1 MAINQKI
8 REELPEDAVIFDN
21 KSYDNSIIGVTSDG
35 RVVYDFDLMVAELMK
50 DENWTEDEAVE
61 WIEYNTIWALSD
73 AEESTPIVMYRI
85 ETNTD

>member
-21 KSYDNSIIGVTSDG
+21 KAYDNSIIGVTSDG

-73 AEESTPIVMYRI
+73 AEESTPIVMCRI

>member
-8 REELPEDAVIFDN
+8 REELPEDAIIFDN
-21 KSYDNSIIGVTSDG
+21 KAYDNSIIGVTSDG

-50 DENWTEDEAVE
+50 DENWTEDEAIE

-73 AEESTPIVMYRI
+73 AREGEPIVMYRI

>member
-8 REELPEDAVIFDN
+8 REELPEDAIIFDN
-21 KSYDNSIIGVTSDG
+21 KAYDNSIIGVTSDG

-50 DENWTEDEAVE
+50 DENWTEYEAVE

-73 AEESTPIVMYRI
+73 AEESTPIVMYRMK
-85 ETNTD
+85 TNTD

>member
-8 REELPEDAVIFDN
+8 REELPEDAVIFEN
-21 KSYDNSIIGVTSDG
+21 KAYDNSIIGVTSDG

-50 DENWTEDEAVE
+50 DENWTEDEAIE

-73 AEESTPIVMYRI
+73 AGEGAPIVMYRI

>member
-21 KSYDNSIIGVTSDG
+21 KAYDNSIIGVTSDG

-73 AEESTPIVMYRI
+73 VGEGEPIVMYRI

>member
-21 KSYDNSIIGVTSDG
+21 KAYDNSIIGVTSDG

-73 AEESTPIVMYRI
+73 AEEGTPIVMYRI

>member
-8 REELPEDAVIFDN
+8 REELPEDAIIFDN
-21 KSYDNSIIGVTSDG
+21 KAYDNSIIGVTSDG